1 MLASK
6 TFTAGR
12 RVVADRREE
21 LRAADVDRQF
31 VADLLKKALDEGRL
45 SLHEYDD
52 RLKETYS
59 AVTYGD
65 LDKQLADL
73 PGVDRSQVVPR
84 PPHAATAP
92 QSPTAQTPEQ
102 RRGIPRWVIATW
114 SSWITVSLIVNAIW
128 LATVLNGSDAN
139 YWPVWVMLPWGAVLL
154 AGTVTGLATGTGHQK
169 WANTESR
176 RQQRRD
182 YRDYRRER
190 RAR

>member
-1 MLASK
+1 
-6 TFTAGR
+6 
-12 RVVADRREE
+12 VAERREE

-52 RLKETYS
+52 RLKETYA

-73 PGVDRSQVVPR
+73 PGADRAQVVPSR
-84 PPHAATAP
+84 PHATAVP
-92 QSPTAQTPEQ
+92 LPPTAQASQQ

-128 LATVLNGSDAN
+128 LATVLGGSHAN

-169 WANTESR
+169 WVDRQTG

-182 YRDYRRER
+182 HRRER
-190 RAR
+190 RGR

>member
-1 MLASK
+1 M
-6 TFTAGR
+6 
-12 RVVADRREE
+12 ADRREE

-52 RLKETYS
+52 RLKETYA

-73 PGVDRSQVVPR
+73 PGADRAQVVPSR
-84 PPHAATAP
+84 SQPTATP
-92 QSPTAQTPEQ
+92 QPPTAQATQP

-128 LATVLNGSDAN
+128 LATVLNGSHAN

-154 AGTVTGLATGTGHQK
+154 AGTITGLATGTGHQR
-169 WANTESR
+169 WMDGEAR
-176 RQQRRD
+176 RQHRRD
-182 YRDYRRER
+182 IRRER
-190 RAR
+190 RGR

>member
-52 RLKETYS
+52 RLKETYA

-73 PGVDRSQVVPR
+73 PGVDQAQVVPR
-84 PPHAATAP
+84 AAATP
-92 QSPTAQTPEQ
+92 QPPMAHASQQ
-102 RRGIPRWVIATW
+102 RHGIPRWVIATW

-128 LATVLNGSDAN
+128 LATVLGGGGVS

-154 AGTVTGLATGTGHQK
+154 AGTITGLATGTGHQK
-169 WANTESR
+169 WSNKESR